1 MALLQTPL
9 HTKSG
14 SVYVPV
20 QVFAQHINQS
30 PNLLP
35 EILQTLFQI
44 ALFQECFNQWSLSR
58 PMLSLTLVSQQHLN
72 SIKSSLLASQ
82 PQDKHGFL
90 EECLEK
96 LMKDVDNSLESK
108 NRDRFTQNL
117 TSVRHDFKAKFWQ

>member
-1 MALLQTPL
+1 ML
-9 HTKSG
+9 HPEG
-14 SVYVPV
+14 SDGV

-35 EILQTLFQI
+35 EILETLFQI

-58 PMLSLTLVSQQHLN
+58 PMLSLMLVSQQHLT
-72 SIKSSLLASQ
+72 SIKTQLLASQ
-82 PQDKHGFL
+82 PQDKHGFI

-117 TSVRHDFKAKFWQ
+117 TSVRHDFKAKYWQ